1 MQQTRMILLIAF
13 LSVPALALPNLRGAT
28 ITVTEVADGL
38 GLRNLRQALAD
49 ANDGDTIEFDPLI
62 GARNLPLAP
71 VFGELVI
78 NKSVTVRWVP
88 T

>member
-1 MQQTRMILLIAF
+1 MKQIRMILLIAL
-13 LSVPALALPNLRGAT
+13 LSVAALALPDLRGAT

-38 GLRNLRQALAD
+38 GLPNLRQALVD

-62 GARNLPLAP
+62 GGRNLPLAP

-78 NKSVTVRWVP
+78 NKSVTVR
-88 T
+88 